1 VLRVLPT
8 KMARNKEF
16 IKEKA
21 LEEAMNTFWKKGYH
35 DTSMQDL
42 VDSMGINRASL
53 YDTFGDKHRLYLQSL
68 ESYREINKCAL
79 LQVVE
84 NESVSS
90 EKIRKGLIYYAN
102 ESLNDTENK
111 GCFMTN
117 ATLEMLP
124 HDADVLDLVC
134 DNLAN
139 MKNFLTD
146 IIREG
151 QAKGEIQNP
160 SSPESL
166 ADFVQCSIGGL
177 RILGKARPTTQ
188 QLFGIIDNVML
199 VLK

>member
-1 VLRVLPT
+1 
-8 KMARNKEF
+8 MARNKEF

-21 LEEAMNTFWKKGYH
+21 LEGAMNTFWKKGYH

-53 YDTFGDKHRLYLQSL
+53 YDTFGDKHQLYLQSL

-84 NESVSS
+84 NEIISS
-90 EKIRKGLIYYAN
+90 EKIKKVLTYLVTEALTD
-102 ESLNDTENK
+102 SENK

-124 HDADVLDLVC
+124 HDEDVVNVVC
-134 DNLAN
+134 DNLTN
-139 MKNFLTD
+139 MKNLLTD
-146 IIREG
+146 IIRDG

-160 SSPESL
+160 ASPESL

-199 VLK
+199 VLR

>member
-1 VLRVLPT
+1 
-8 KMARNKEF
+8 
-16 IKEKA
+16 
-21 LEEAMNTFWKKGYH
+21 
-35 DTSMQDL
+35 
-42 VDSMGINRASL
+42 L

-68 ESYREINKCAL
+68 ESYRDINQCAL
-79 LQVVE
+79 RQVIE

-90 EKIRKGLIYYAN
+90 TKIKKILTHLVN
-102 ESLNDTENK
+102 EALHDAENK

-117 ATLEMLP
+117 TTLEMLP

-139 MKNFLTD
+139 MKIFLTD

-166 ADFVQCSIGGL
+166 ADFVQCNIGGL

-188 QLFGIIDNVML
+188 QLFGIIETVML
-199 VLK
+199 VLR

>member
-1 VLRVLPT
+1 
-8 KMARNKEF
+8 MARPKAFTENT
-16 IKEKA
+16 A
-21 LEEAMNTFWKKGYH
+21 LEKAMNTFWKKGYH

-42 VDSMGINRASL
+42 VDSMGINRASM
-53 YDTFGDKHRLYLQSL
+53 YHTFGDKHQLYLQSL
-68 ESYREINKCAL
+68 ESYRDINQCAL
-79 LQVVE
+79 RQVIE
-84 NESVSS
+84 NENVSS
-90 EKIRKGLIYYAN
+90 DKIKKILTHLVN
-102 ESLNDTENK
+102 EALNDSENK

-124 HDADVLDLVC
+124 HDEDVVNLVC

-139 MKNFLTD
+139 MKNLLTD

-151 QAKGEIQNP
+151 QTKGEIQNL

-177 RILGKARPTTQ
+177 RILGKARPTPQ

>member
-1 VLRVLPT
+1 
-8 KMARNKEF
+8 MARNKEF

-21 LEEAMNTFWKKGYH
+21 LEGAINTFWKKGYH

-53 YDTFGDKHRLYLQSL
+53 YDTFGDKHQLYLQSL

-84 NESVSS
+84 NESISF
-90 EKIRKGLIYYAN
+90 EKIRKVLTYLVT
-102 ESLNDTENK
+102 ESLTDPENK

-124 HDADVLDLVC
+124 HDEAVVNLVC

-139 MKNFLTD
+139 MKNLLTD

-151 QAKGEIQNP
+151 QTKGEIQNP
-160 SSPESL
+160 SSPENL
-166 ADFVQCSIGGL
+166 ADFVQCSISGL

>member
-1 VLRVLPT
+1 
-8 KMARNKEF
+8 MARNKEF

-21 LEEAMNTFWKKGYH
+21 LEGAMNTFWKKGYY

-68 ESYREINKCAL
+68 ESYRDNNQCTL
-79 LQVVE
+79 RQVIE
-84 NESVSS
+84 NESISS
-90 EKIRKGLIYYAN
+90 GKIKKILTHFVNEALHDAEK
-102 ESLNDTENK
+102 K

-124 HDADVLDLVC
+124 HDEAVVNLVC
-134 DNLAN
+134 DNLTN
-139 MKNFLTD
+139 MKNLLAD

-166 ADFVQCSIGGL
+166 ADFVQCSISGL

>member
-1 VLRVLPT
+1 
-8 KMARNKEF
+8 MARNKEF

-90 EKIRKGLIYYAN
+90 DKIKKILTHLVN
-102 ESLNDTENK
+102 EALNDVENK
-111 GCFMTN
+111 GCFITN

-124 HDADVLDLVC
+124 HDEAVVNLVC
-134 DNLAN
+134 DNLTN
-139 MKNFLTD
+139 MKNLLTD

-151 QAKGEIQNP
+151 QSKGEIQNL

-166 ADFVQCSIGGL
+166 ADFVQCNIGGL

-188 QLFGIIDNVML
+188 QLFGIIETVML
-199 VLK
+199 VLR

>member
-1 VLRVLPT
+1 
-8 KMARNKEF
+8 MARNKEF

-21 LEEAMNTFWKKGYH
+21 LEGAMNTFWKKGYH

-68 ESYREINKCAL
+68 ESYREINTCAL

-84 NESVSS
+84 NEIISS
-90 EKIRKGLIYYAN
+90 EKIRKVLTYLVT
-102 ESLNDTENK
+102 ESLTDPENK

-124 HDADVLDLVC
+124 HDEAVVNLVC
-134 DNLAN
+134 DNLTN
-139 MKNFLTD
+139 MKNLLAE
-146 IIREG
+146 IIRDG
-151 QAKGEIQNP
+151 QVKGEIQNQ

-188 QLFGIIDNVML
+188 QLFGIIENVML